1 MISPRQEGL
10 VHHLPNEAFQGD
22 FSRLSL
28 FLVTEQ
34 AFQLPKRNWL
44 SGLLTASYEE
54 HRSGVLQ
61 NAIEK
66 PKCCCFWS
74 NAVLLLHYMQTLH
87 IRLLFRNRS
96 ALSNTVL
103 SLLHCFLHC
112 IWIFFMSSPRVCLQL
127 LLILSAKW
135 RFSFQGMD
143 KIIPFRLC
151 SIFGRAVL
159 PCWSDMPVP
168 VVAFSACQKCSFC
181 ILKRAGT
188 LWSFDTAQQGRE
200 GQWAQVPN
208 VQRQLRLWKI
218 NLLCLS

>member
-1 MISPRQEGL
+1 MKSTGL
-10 VHHLPNEAFQGD
+10 ECFKML
-22 FSRLSL
+22 LKSL
-28 FLVTEQ
+28 
-34 AFQLPKRNWL
+34 
-44 SGLLTASYEE
+44 
-54 HRSGVLQ
+54 
-61 NAIEK
+61 
-66 PKCCCFWS
+66 
-74 NAVLLLHYMQTLH
+74 NAVAFGLTLFCFCT
-87 IRLLFRNRS
+87 ICRLCIFDCCSETGLPSVIQFCLYRIVFF
-96 ALSNTVL
+96 TV
-103 SLLHCFLHC
+103 
-112 IWIFFMSSPRVCLQL
+112 WIFFMSSPRVCLQL